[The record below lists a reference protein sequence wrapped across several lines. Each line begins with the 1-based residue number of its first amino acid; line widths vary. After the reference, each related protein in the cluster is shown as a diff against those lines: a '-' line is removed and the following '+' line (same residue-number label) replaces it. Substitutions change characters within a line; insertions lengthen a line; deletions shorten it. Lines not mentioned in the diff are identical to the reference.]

1 MPRRC
6 TGHRALV
13 FDFRGTWVL
22 VSSPPSGRLR
32 VMNPCFA
39 RAVTAAL
46 LCVPFACTTSTL
58 RPTPGALGF
67 DEPLAGWNAAS
78 TGGRGPDSTWLVHAD
93 PAAISPPNVLS
104 LSAQNHASEDRFN
117 LYWTAGTRFRD
128 GMLSVA
134 VRANGGDLDQGGGPV
149 WRVQDANN
157 YYVCRFNPLES
168 NYRVYVVKD
177 GVRRQLGNAPIETR
191 VGEWVRL
198 DVEHRGDRI
207 VCSLDG
213 RKLLDVTDASIEAE
227 GGVGV
232 WTKADARTSFDD
244 FSIAP

>member
-1 MPRRC
+1 MNE
-6 TGHRALV
+6 
-13 FDFRGTWVL
+13 
-22 VSSPPSGRLR
+22 RLAC
-32 VMNPCFA
+32 VAAAVAAFA
-39 RAVTAAL
+39 FA
-46 LCVPFACTTSTL
+46 ACTTSTV

-67 DEPLAGWNAAS
+67 DEPIADWNAAS
-78 TGGRGPDSTWLVHAD
+78 TGGRGPASSWLVHAD

-117 LYWTAGTRFRD
+117 LYWTAGTRFSD
-128 GMLSVA
+128 GTLSVA
-134 VRANGGDLDQGGGPV
+134 VRANGGDIDQGGGPV

-157 YYVCRFNPLES
+157 YYVCRVNPLES

-213 RKLLDVTDASIEAE
+213 RKLLDVTDATIAE
-227 GGVGV
+227 GGGVGV

-244 FSIAP
+244 LSIAP